1 VSSGGALLQGCPA
14 FKHPERVQNKLY
26 KMLSREPTQK
36 KKKLPVELLYL
47 WTSENCSPK
56 DQNSQLS
63 SGALLQ

>member
-1 VSSGGALLQGCPA
+1 MSSFEAPRESSKQNA
-14 FKHPERVQNKLY
+14 FQRTNK
-26 KMLSREPTQK
+26 KK

>member
-1 VSSGGALLQGCPA
+1 VSSGGALLQRCPA
-14 FKHPERVQNKLY
+14 LKHPERVQNK
-26 KMLSREPTQK
+26 MLFREPTKKK